1 MEPAAMSQTKV
12 DRQSAEY
19 VADMARQL
27 AAIAE
32 EAGLETVAR
41 MLVVAQAETEKALFI
56 QNHCL
61 T

>member
-1 MEPAAMSQTKV
+1 MTQTV
-12 DRQSAEY
+12 LDRQSAEY

-27 AAIAE
+27 AMIAE
-32 EAGLETVAR
+32 EAGLEKVAL
-41 MLVVAQAETEKALFI
+41 MLVVAQAETEKALFV